1 MLEKLIDSY
10 LSLKKKLKLICYALL
25 EGRCSKKIQNKQN
38 KKIPNNGEDK

>member
-10 LSLKKKLKLICYALL
+10 LSLKKKLL